1 MRLDSERASPSTSR
15 FSARARLVRA
25 TYRAIAHVVKTH
37 GRRGEVVAVSADGLP
52 SLIKKGMLL
61 AFIPPELRQDRWVKV
76 RSCNTGDSGM
86 LVSFEGIDDLSSAST
101 LVGKVL
107 LADESEL
114 PDDLYLHDPYALI
127 GMRVADVVAGDLGE
141 IVETLVGPANDV
153 WVVEGDFGEV
163 MIPVVEEFLVDLPE
177 DGPFLVNLPA
187 GLVEGI
193 DGEGK

>member
-37 GRRGEVVAVSADGLP
+37 GRRGEVVAVPADGLP

-61 AFIPPELRQDRWVKV
+61 ASVPPELKQDRWLRVK
-76 RSCNTGDSGM
+76 SCNTGEAGM
-86 LVSFEGIDDLSSAST
+86 LVSFEGVDDLSKASF

-107 LADESEL
+107 LADERDL
-114 PDDLYLHDPYALI
+114 PDDLYLHDPYALV
-127 GMRVADVVAGDLGE
+127 GMHVADVAAGDLGE
-141 IVETLVGPANDV
+141 IIEILVGPANDV
-153 WVVEGDFGEV
+153 WVVEGDHGEV

-177 DGPFLVNLPA
+177 EGPFLVSLPA
-187 GLVEGI
+187 GLIEGYKE
-193 DGEGK
+193 EGQ